1 MPKYNRQTPRL
12 NFETFLC
19 YIIIQFCNLM
29 PTNSKIQN
37 DEMKKNIPNVH
48 ISKGTLQLESADLS
62 PIKKEA
68 NMILVI
74 ILFSLVHYG
83 SMYSSI
89 KCMEGRY
96 KKEKNHTCHFDA
108 NRKPYCEL
116 FIHEADSRKDH
127 NHKGCGKFEPH
138 FIPYDYCR
146 SKTLISIVSYISFF
160 LLHISTYV

>member
-1 MPKYNRQTPRL
+1 
-12 NFETFLC
+12 
-19 YIIIQFCNLM
+19 
-29 PTNSKIQN
+29 
-37 DEMKKNIPNVH
+37 
-48 ISKGTLQLESADLS
+48 
-62 PIKKEA
+62 
-68 NMILVI
+68 MILVI

-116 FIHEADSRKDH
+116 FIHESDTKKDH

-146 SKTLISIVSYISFF
+146 SKTLISIVSFQVVFYTLVHMCKKQKYRKCFVVNRLEKKPNVTANVKVIFVTK
-160 LLHISTYV
+160 I